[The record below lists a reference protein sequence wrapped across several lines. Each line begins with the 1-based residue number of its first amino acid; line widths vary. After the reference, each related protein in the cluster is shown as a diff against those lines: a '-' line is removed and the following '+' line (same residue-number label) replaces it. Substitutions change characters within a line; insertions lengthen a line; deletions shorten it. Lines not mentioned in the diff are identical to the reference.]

1 MIRYYDEKLQLPAC
15 GLVHTVTRWRQS
27 IQDLHLDGCSY
38 HVSSLPLLG
47 GGLEAVEKL
56 VLQSGD
62 WEWEDRSE
70 HAFMKV
76 VVEAA
81 FLALTAPSTSHGAT
95 RCDGSDTEADDE
107 ALYECKAALPLPQL
121 KTLTIY
127 RHDSSTDG
135 EWLREA
141 LAAATVELGR
151 RRPAPAELTVH

>member
-1 MIRYYDEKLQLPAC
+1 MQLPAC
-15 GLVHTVTRWRQS
+15 GLVHTVARWRQS
-27 IQDLHLDGCSY
+27 IQDLHLDDCSY

-47 GGLEAVEKL
+47 GLETVEKL
-56 VLQSGD
+56 VLQSDD
-62 WEWEDRSE
+62 WEWGNEWD

-81 FLALTAPSTSHGAT
+81 FLALTAPSASHGAT
-95 RCDGSDTEADDE
+95 CCDGSDTEADVE

-121 KTLTIY
+121 KTLTIS

-135 EWLREA
+135 EWLCEA